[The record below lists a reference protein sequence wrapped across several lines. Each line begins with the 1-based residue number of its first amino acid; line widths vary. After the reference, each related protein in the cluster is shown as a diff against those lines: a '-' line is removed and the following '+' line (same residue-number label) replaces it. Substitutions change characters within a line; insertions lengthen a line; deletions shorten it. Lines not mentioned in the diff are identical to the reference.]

1 MGSVTHFHSLELPVI
16 FSTMKGWQV
25 GFGLTLVLGH
35 SLGRPSHLG
44 ASQRFPLFLGQQQ
57 RQGHSLLGGEGGHHD
72 HHHEELHEHHPGP
85 HQLGQAR
92 ALDSLYTA
100 PLPEAQPLDA
110 LYSAPP
116 AEVVPL
122 DTLYGAPPPE
132 ELPSYAEE
140 VPAPSDPVP
149 VPAPAPMMMM
159 MDPSYSFQFSN
170 EDSQRS
176 EANDINNILTGSY
189 GYKTPGGEDILVKY
203 KAGPDI
209 GFVVENAEEVAAAI
223 ERTAG
228 EAAPAV
234 KAIPYS
240 GEAAEV
246 EFRSPGVDASMALE
260 NNYSYGYKVSD
271 KAVNQ
276 EADKE
281 GEVKGSY
288 SYVME
293 DGSEIEVRYT
303 AGKNGF
309 VVENLED
316 VMAKVNAASE
326 ASEAAK
332 DDLGQYGATPQ
343 VTDHVAPVADVDV
356 AKAAPASDD
365 YADYEPYV
373 HVDIPAEPY
382 VHVDMPYVHEEI
394 PAEVYVHE
402 EPDYVEAAEAAPV
415 AAKLT
420 PPAPSYQKKNIV
432 RKRVQ
437 VNKHESSAASATAAA
452 GKGFT
457 YEAIA
462 EDHEITESAD
472 EENERTGSYT
482 YLTPEGDRITVRY
495 SAGKNGFVILN
506 PEEVLPQ
513 PVTA

>member
-1 MGSVTHFHSLELPVI
+1 M
-16 FSTMKGWQV
+16 
-25 GFGLTLVLGH
+25 
-35 SLGRPSHLG
+35 
-44 ASQRFPLFLGQQQ
+44 
-57 RQGHSLLGGEGGHHD
+57 
-72 HHHEELHEHHPGP
+72 
-85 HQLGQAR
+85 
-92 ALDSLYTA
+92 
-100 PLPEAQPLDA
+100 AQPLDS

-116 AEVVPL
+116 EEVVPL
-122 DTLYGAPPPE
+122 DSLYGAPPPE
-132 ELPSYAEE
+132 PVELPSYAEV
-140 VPAPSDPVP
+140 VPAPSEPVP
-149 VPAPAPMMMM
+149 VPAPTPAPAPMMM

-203 KAGPDI
+203 KAGPEI
-209 GFVVENAEEVAAAI
+209 GFVVENADEVAAAI
-223 ERTAG
+223 ERSAG
-228 EAAPAV
+228 EAAPAAA
-234 KAIPYS
+234 KATPYS

-246 EFRSPGVDASMALE
+246 EFRAPGVDASMALE

-276 EADKE
+276 KADKD
-281 GEVKGSY
+281 GEVSGSY
-288 SYVME
+288 SYIME
-293 DGSEIEVRYT
+293 DGSKIEVKYT
-303 AGKNGF
+303 AGKDGF

-326 ASEAAK
+326 ASEAAEE
-332 DDLGQYGATPQ
+332 DLGQYGAAPE
-343 VTDHVAPVADVDV
+343 VTAHVAPVADVVV
-356 AKAAPASDD
+356 AKAPASDD

-402 EPDYVEAAEAAPV
+402 EPDYVEAAPV
-415 AAKLT
+415 VEAKLT
-420 PPAPSYQKKNIV
+420 PPVHQKKNIV

-437 VNKHESSAASATAAA
+437 VNKHESSAATSAA
-452 GKGFT
+452 GKAFS

-462 EDHEITESAD
+462 EDHEIKESAD
-472 EENERTGSYT
+472 AENERTGSYT
-482 YLTPEGDRITVRY
+482 YLTPEGDRVTVRY

-513 PVTA
+513 QVTA

>member
-1 MGSVTHFHSLELPVI
+1 M
-16 FSTMKGWQV
+16 
-25 GFGLTLVLGH
+25 
-35 SLGRPSHLG
+35 
-44 ASQRFPLFLGQQQ
+44 FLGQQQ
-57 RQGHSLLGGEGGHHD
+57 RRGHSLLGGEGD
-72 HHHEELHEHHPGP
+72 HHEHHEHHPGA
-85 HQLGQAR
+85 HQLGEVV
-92 ALDSLYTA
+92 ALDSLYSA
-100 PLPEAQPLDA
+100 PLPEAQPLDS

-116 AEVVPL
+116 AEVAPL
-122 DTLYGAPPPE
+122 DGLYGAPPPE

-140 VPAPSDPVP
+140 VPAPSAPLP
-149 VPAPAPMMMM
+149 VPAPAPAPAPMMM

-176 EANDINNILTGSY
+176 EANDINNVLTGSY

-203 KAGPDI
+203 KAGPEI
-209 GFVVENAEEVAAAI
+209 GFVVENADEVAAAI
-223 ERTAG
+223 ERSAG
-228 EAAPAV
+228 EAVAAV
-234 KAIPYS
+234 KATPYS

-246 EFRSPGVDASMALE
+246 EFRAPGVDASMALE

-276 EADKE
+276 EADQD

-288 SYVME
+288 SYIME
-293 DGSEIEVRYT
+293 DGTEIEVRYT

-326 ASEAAK
+326 AVEE
-332 DDLGQYGATPQ
+332 DLGQYGAAPEVVVET
-343 VTDHVAPVADVDV
+343 HVAPVADVIV
-356 AKAAPASDD
+356 AKAAPAPASDD

-394 PAEVYVHE
+394 PAEAYVHE
-402 EPDYVEAAEAAPV
+402 EPDYVAEAASVV

-437 VNKHESSAASATAAA
+437 VNKHEASGATDTAAA
-452 GKGFT
+452 GKAFS

-472 EENERTGSYT
+472 AENERTGSYT

-495 SAGKNGFVILN
+495 SAGRNGFVILN
-506 PEEVLPQ
+506 PDEVLPQ

>member
-1 MGSVTHFHSLELPVI
+1 MGE
-16 FSTMKGWQV
+16 
-25 GFGLTLVLGH
+25 
-35 SLGRPSHLG
+35 
-44 ASQRFPLFLGQQQ
+44 
-57 RQGHSLLGGEGGHHD
+57 
-72 HHHEELHEHHPGP
+72 
-85 HQLGQAR
+85 AR

-100 PLPEAQPLDA
+100 PLPVAQPLDA

-122 DTLYGAPPPE
+122 DSLYGAPPPE
-132 ELPSYAEE
+132 DLPSYAEV

-149 VPAPAPMMMM
+149 VPAPAPTPAPMMMM

-209 GFVVENAEEVAAAI
+209 GFVVENADEVAAAI
-223 ERTAG
+223 ERSAG
-228 EAAPAV
+228 EAAPSV

-246 EFRSPGVDASMALE
+246 QFRSPGVDSSMALE

-271 KAVNQ
+271 KSVSQ
-276 EADKE
+276 EADKD
-281 GEVKGSY
+281 GEVRGSY

-316 VMAKVNAASE
+316 VMAKVSAASE
-326 ASEAAK
+326 ASEAAEE
-332 DDLGQYGATPQ
+332 DLGQYGAAPQ
-343 VTDHVAPVADVDV
+343 VTAHVAPVADVVV

-420 PPAPSYQKKNIV
+420 PPSYQKKNIV

-437 VNKHESSAASATAAA
+437 VTKHQSSAASATAAA
-452 GKGFT
+452 GKAFS

-472 EENERTGSYT
+472 AENERTGSYT

-495 SAGKNGFVILN
+495 TAGKNGFVILN

>member
-1 MGSVTHFHSLELPVI
+1 M
-16 FSTMKGWQV
+16 
-25 GFGLTLVLGH
+25 
-35 SLGRPSHLG
+35 
-44 ASQRFPLFLGQQQ
+44 
-57 RQGHSLLGGEGGHHD
+57 GEG
-72 HHHEELHEHHPGP
+72 L
-85 HQLGQAR
+85 
-92 ALDSLYTA
+92 ALDSLYSA
-100 PLPEAQPLDA
+100 PLPVAQPLDS

-122 DTLYGAPPPE
+122 DGLYGAPPPE
-132 ELPSYAEE
+132 ELPSYHE
-140 VPAPSDPVP
+140 VIPAPSDPVTVP
-149 VPAPAPMMMM
+149 TPTPAPTTPAPMMM

-176 EANDINNILTGSY
+176 EANDINNIRTGSY
-189 GYKTPGGEDILVKY
+189 GYKTPGGEDILVRY
-203 KAGPDI
+203 RAGPGI
-209 GFVVENAEEVAAAI
+209 GFVVENADEVAAAI
-223 ERTAG
+223 ERSAG
-228 EAAPAV
+228 EVAPANV
-234 KAIPYS
+234 RVTPYS

-246 EFRSPGVDASMALE
+246 EFRTPGVDASMALGK
-260 NNYSYGYKVSD
+260 NYNYGYEVSD
-271 KAVNQ
+271 KAVSQ
-276 EADKE
+276 KADKD
-281 GEVKGSY
+281 GEVSGSY
-288 SYVME
+288 SYIME
-293 DGSEIEVRYT
+293 DGSNIVVRYT
-303 AGKNGF
+303 AGKDGF

-316 VMAKVNAASE
+316 VMSKVNAASE
-326 ASEAAK
+326 ASEAAEE
-332 DDLGQYGATPQ
+332 DLGQYGAAPV
-343 VTDHVAPVADVDV
+343 VTAHRAHAAPVAEVTV
-356 AKAAPASDD
+356 AKVDHAPVSDD

-402 EPDYVEAAEAAPV
+402 EPDYVEAAPVV

-420 PPAPSYQKKNIV
+420 PPASSHQKKNIK

-437 VNKHESSAASATAAA
+437 VNKHESSAASATSAA
-452 GKGFT
+452 GQAFS

-472 EENERTGSYT
+472 AENERVGSYT

>member
-1 MGSVTHFHSLELPVI
+1 M
-16 FSTMKGWQV
+16 
-25 GFGLTLVLGH
+25 
-35 SLGRPSHLG
+35 
-44 ASQRFPLFLGQQQ
+44 
-57 RQGHSLLGGEGGHHD
+57 
-72 HHHEELHEHHPGP
+72 
-85 HQLGQAR
+85 
-92 ALDSLYTA
+92 
-100 PLPEAQPLDA
+100 AQPLDS

-116 AEVVPL
+116 EEVVPL
-122 DTLYGAPPPE
+122 DGLYGAPPPE
-132 ELPSYAEE
+132 PEELPSYTEE
-140 VPAPSDPVP
+140 VSAPSEP

-159 MDPSYSFQFSN
+159 DPSYRFEFSN

-203 KAGPDI
+203 KAGPEI
-209 GFVVENAEEVAAAI
+209 GFVVENADEVAAAI
-223 ERTAG
+223 ERSAG

-234 KAIPYS
+234 KATPYS

-246 EFRSPGVDASMALE
+246 EFRAPGVDASMALE

-276 EADKE
+276 KADKD
-281 GEVKGSY
+281 GEVRGSY
-288 SYVME
+288 SYIME
-293 DGSEIEVRYT
+293 DGSEIEVKYT

-326 ASEAAK
+326 ASDATEE
-332 DDLGQYGATPQ
+332 DLGQYGAAPE
-343 VTDHVAPVADVDV
+343 VTAHVAPVADVVV
-356 AKAAPASDD
+356 AKAPASDD

-402 EPDYVEAAEAAPV
+402 EPDYVEAAPV
-415 AAKLT
+415 VEAKLT
-420 PPAPSYQKKNIV
+420 PPAPSHQKKNIV

-437 VNKHESSAASATAAA
+437 VKKHDSSATTSAA
-452 GKGFT
+452 GKAFS

-462 EDHEITESAD
+462 EDHEIKESAD
-472 EENERTGSYT
+472 AENERTGSYT
-482 YLTPEGDRITVRY
+482 YLTPEGDRVTVRY